1 MTYTTI
7 FFDLD
12 DTLYSNE
19 SGLWQAIRER
29 ISFYLHEQLG
39 FDEEEVPAIREDYFQ
54 NYGTTLRG
62 IQANFDVDEKDYHA
76 YVHQLPLDEYIAPDP
91 NLRAL
96 LEHLPQ
102 RKIIFTSADMAHAER
117 VLAHLGIS
125 DYFEKIIDIYA
136 IAPHAK
142 PQPEAFQKALSLAG
156 ENDPGPCVM
165 IDDFPKTTRAARD
178 FGLFSILKGNKGS
191 AKDADAILKDWSSL
205 PKLLRNGKT
214 D

>member
-12 DTLYSNE
+12 DTLYPSE
-19 SGLWQAIRER
+19 SGLWQAIRGR
-29 ISFYLHEQLG
+29 ISLYLHEKLG
-39 FDEEEVPAIREDYFQ
+39 FDEDKVPSIREDYFQ

-102 RKIIFTSADMAHAER
+102 RKIIFTSADAAHAER
-117 VLAHLGIS
+117 VLAHLKIRE
-125 DYFEKIIDIYA
+125 YFEKIIDIYA
-136 IAPHAK
+136 VAPHAK
-142 PQPEAFQKALSLAG
+142 PQPEAFQRALNLAG
-156 ENDPGPCVM
+156 ENNPSSCVM
-165 IDDFPKTTRAARD
+165 IDDFHRTTRAARE
-178 FGLFSILKGNKGS
+178 FGLFSILKGNKGM
-191 AKDADAILKDWSSL
+191 AGDADAVLHNWKEL
-205 PKLLRNGKT
+205 PELLNGRK
-214 D
+214 

>member
-12 DTLYSNE
+12 DTLYPHE
-19 SGLWQAIRER
+19 SGLWQAVRGR
-29 ISFYLHEQLG
+29 ISLYMHEKLG
-39 FDEEEVPAIREDYFQ
+39 FDKEEISAIREDYFQ
-54 NYGTTLRG
+54 TYGTTLRG
-62 IQANFDVDEKDYHA
+62 IQANFDVDEKEYHA
-76 YVHQLPLDEYIAPDP
+76 YVHQLPLDDYIAPDP

-102 RKIIFTSADMAHAER
+102 RKIVFTSADMAHAQR
-117 VLAHLGIS
+117 VLSHLGIS

-136 IAPHAK
+136 VAPHAK
-142 PQPEAFQKALSLAG
+142 PQPEAFQRALSLAD
-156 ENDPGPCVM
+156 ENDPRSCVM

-191 AKDADAILKDWSSL
+191 VEDADAILENWSSL
-205 PKLLRNGKT
+205 PKLLCNGKN
-214 D
+214 